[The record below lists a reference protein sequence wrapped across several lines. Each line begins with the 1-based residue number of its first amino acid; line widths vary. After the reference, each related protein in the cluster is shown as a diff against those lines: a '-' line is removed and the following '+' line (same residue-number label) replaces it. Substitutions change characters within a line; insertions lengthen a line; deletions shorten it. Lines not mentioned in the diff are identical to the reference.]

1 MGAQCAESAA
11 RAQAVLSLTRRERVR
26 FISDVKRRN
35 QLLALFCLLGFAALG
50 VLYFQHWVVQKPF
63 GIVLFIGE
71 GLTPS
76 RLAVTRAYAGGADS
90 ALALDSLPQFALL
103 TNYSHDFATPDSAAA
118 ASALA
123 TGVKVNN
130 RAISQDAAGMS
141 LTTLLELAHA
151 AGRATGLVT
160 DGRIT
165 DATTAAF
172 YAHEADADDHAQTAR
187 ILSES
192 SSLDLVLG
200 GGGTGFLPQTKG
212 GTREDGRDVL
222 QEMRR
227 AGYELVRTKAEL
239 EGVPGWRRPKVFGV
253 FAQAELAFAD
263 QLEERAEQPS
273 LSDMVRRAI
282 ELLQFNR
289 TGYVLVVD
297 AALMRK
303 AAHANN
309 GEQTLLATLELDRA
323 IATAQRYVGAESM
336 ILICGDVGIGGLTI
350 NGAPFRQ
357 DRGIALL
364 GLSSAGDPSLT
375 WATGPNGVTSYGA
388 AKVHTSSDFHG
399 NNEPASPPAQQ
410 EEPAAFYAKSALNT
424 LEDVSA
430 FGTGLGTE
438 SLHGTM
444 DNTEIFELIR
454 RQF

>member
-1 MGAQCAESAA
+1 MAAQCAETAA
-11 RAQAVLSLTRRERVR
+11 RAQAVLSLTRRGDVR
-26 FISDVKRRN
+26 FISQMTRRN

-76 RLAVTRAYAGGADS
+76 RLAATRAYAGGADS
-90 ALALDSLPQFALL
+90 ALALDSFSQVALL
-103 TNYSHDFATPDSAAA
+103 TNYSADFATPDSAAA

-130 RAISQDAAGMS
+130 RAISRDASGTS
-141 LTTLLELAHA
+141 LSTLLELAHS

-165 DATTAAF
+165 DATSAAF
-172 YAHEADADDHAQTAR
+172 YAHEDDADDHAQTAR
-187 ILSES
+187 ILAENG
-192 SSLDLVLG
+192 SLDLVLG
-200 GGGTGFLPQTKG
+200 GGGADFLSETKAG
-212 GTREDGRDVL
+212 SRTDGRDVS

-227 AGYELVRTKAEL
+227 GGYELARTKGEL
-239 EGVPGWRRPKVFGV
+239 EAVPRWRRPKVFGM
-253 FAQAELAFAD
+253 FAPTEFAFAD
-263 QLEERAEQPS
+263 QLEARAEQPS
-273 LSDMVRRAI
+273 LSDMVRRGI

-289 TGYVLVVD
+289 TGYLLVVD

-309 GEQTLLATLELDRA
+309 GEQTLLETLELDRA
-323 IATAQRYVGAESM
+323 IATAQRYMGAESM
-336 ILICGDVGIGGLTI
+336 IVVCGDVGIGGLAI
-350 NGAPFRQ
+350 NGSPFRQ

-388 AKVHTSSDFHG
+388 AKVQTSTEPHP
-399 NNEPASPPAQQ
+399 NNEPSSSAPQQ

-424 LEDVSA
+424 LEDVPA
-430 FGTGLGTE
+430 FGSGLGTE
-438 SLHGTM
+438 SLHGSM